1 MRLLPSLRPSTH
13 LPPTAAAPLQERA
26 GFSLGCALTLQVTA
40 ESLLSVCARD
50 SVLRSE
56 EISHSV
62 DHFSSRK
69 SPVTPKI
76 HQLATPRS
84 GCVSSPYHQKS
95 PVTPQHHH
103 SRPPDPNVCLSHNSP
118 HPAPRLGRTGAALC
132 PSPVPLP
139 PQRAAQELWPW
150 FQHQGQSAWGH
161 HRHHSWL
168 ASAKAT
174 QRPHLQADS
183 ESAHSRDSCRMR
195 INSTHQVPG
204 PGRKRCA
211 HGLSRPLAGPP
222 RLPVILLGCVVLPH
236 TSLERGRPHTPMQPG
251 L

>member
-118 HPAPRLGRTGAALC
+118 PPRSPARTHWGSSLSLPRPSPSAESGSGAVALVPAPGPECVG
-132 PSPVPLP
+132 SPQT
-139 PQRAAQELWPW
+139 PQ
-150 FQHQGQSAWGH
+150 
-161 HRHHSWL
+161 L
-168 ASAKAT
+168 A
-174 QRPHLQADS
+174 
-183 ESAHSRDSCRMR
+183 
-195 INSTHQVPG
+195 
-204 PGRKRCA
+204 
-211 HGLSRPLAGPP
+211 GLSQSHSASPSAG
-222 RLPVILLGCVVLPH
+222 
-236 TSLERGRPHTPMQPG
+236 
-251 L
+251 